1 MKYTCALYSCKRFS
15 PKFFCTKQI
24 YFFHVRVEGEVE
36 NLKVKLLRYTSD
48 AELLCG
54 AAALTSTQSGNPSE
68 ILEKIDS
75 KTAKRIIKR
84 VTGYGHSSVIEHASF
99 TFSIEGVSRVMTHQ
113 LVRHRIASY
122 TQQSQ
127 RYVTYDTVES
137 YMTPSSIAKT
147 AEAKK
152 IFDETLGEL
161 SETYKKLLRLGIPKE
176 DARFILP
183 NAAKTNIIVTM
194 NARELRHFFNLRC
207 CTRAQWE
214 TREVAVEM
222 LKQVKKVAPA
232 LFENAG
238 PSCVKLGYCP
248 EGRMKPPEC
257 DVEEIRKL
265 FRSL

>member
-1 MKYTCALYSCKRFS
+1 MQELLSKFLCK
-15 PKFFCTKQI
+15 KQI
-24 YFFHVRVEGEVE
+24 YYFHVRVEGEVE
-36 NLKVKLLRYTSD
+36 KLKVKLLRCTTD

-54 AAALTSTQSGNPSE
+54 AAALTSTRSGSPSE

-84 VTGYGHSSVIEHASF
+84 VTGYGHASVIEHAYF

-127 RYVTYDTVES
+127 RYVTYDTIEN
-137 YMTPSSIAKT
+137 YLTPSSIANS
-147 AEAKK
+147 AKAK
-152 IFDETLGEL
+152 RIFDETLEKI
-161 SETYKKLLRLGIPKE
+161 SKTYKKLLRLGIPKE

-214 TREVAVEM
+214 IRETATEM
-222 LKQVKKVAPA
+222 FTQVKKVAPA

-238 PSCVKLGYCP
+238 PSCVELGYCP

-257 DVEEIRKL
+257 NVEETRKL

>member
-1 MKYTCALYSCKRFS
+1 MK
-15 PKFFCTKQI
+15 
-24 YFFHVRVEGEVE
+24 VR
-36 NLKVKLLRYTSD
+36 LLRYTAD

-54 AAALTSTQSGNPSE
+54 AAASTSTKSGSPSE
-68 ILEKIDS
+68 IFEKMDS
-75 KTAKRIIKR
+75 ETAKRIIKR
-84 VTGYGHSSVIEHASF
+84 VAGYGHVSVIEHASF

-127 RYVTYDTVES
+127 RYVTYDTLEKYVV
-137 YMTPSSIAKT
+137 PQSIAKN
-147 AEAKK
+147 AEAKR
-152 IFDETLGEL
+152 IYDETLEKISG
-161 SETYKKLLRLGIPKE
+161 TYQKLLRLEVPKE

-207 CTRAQWE
+207 CMRSQWE
-214 TREVAVEM
+214 IREIATEM
-222 LKQVKKVAPA
+222 LKQAKKSAPA

-238 PSCVKLGYCP
+238 PSCIELNYCP

-257 DVEEIRKL
+257 NVEEIKKR
-265 FRSL
+265 FQSL